1 MVAPVPPGSDL
12 SKALKFDFVMPFC
25 VVAALLG
32 RFGATPPGRSTR
44 SSIRRGQAGP
54 LPEPFHRGPPPI
66 WRHDYPLVSFLY
78 FHLVRYPVHGR
89 VYPFPF
95 ETSPEAVRYASELSG
110 RVLSPSQKFI
120 INGGDRAVLFWRGW
134 FGAARNWRAG
144 AFVRSGR
151 SARFAVLV
159 FEKGT

>member
-1 MVAPVPPGSDL
+1 MAPVPPGSDL

-32 RFGATPPGRSTR
+32 RFGATPPGRSMR
-44 SSIRRGQAGP
+44 SSMRRGQAVLCP
-54 LPEPFHRGPPPI
+54 SPFIEARPPV

-120 INGGDRAVLFWRGW
+120 INGGDRAEPFWRGW
-134 FGAARNWRAG
+134 FGARPELAGWRIRPLG
-144 AFVRSGR
+144 SFGDV
-151 SARFAVLV
+151 AVLV